1 MTALEEVGLG
11 DNKLTGSIPTE
22 LGSISRLKNIELN
35 NNILTGPIPTEFGL
49 LTALQDMAVGK
60 VISFYKL
67 YVEHT
72 YILNPYQHIL
82 FLSILSNI

>member
-11 DNKLTGSIPTE
+11 HNKLTGSIPTE
-22 LGSISRLKNIELN
+22 LGFLLRLMQIELN